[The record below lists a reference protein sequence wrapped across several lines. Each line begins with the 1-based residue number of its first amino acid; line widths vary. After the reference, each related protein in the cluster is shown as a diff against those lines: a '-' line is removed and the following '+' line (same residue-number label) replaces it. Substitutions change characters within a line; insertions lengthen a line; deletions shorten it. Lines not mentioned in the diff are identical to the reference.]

1 MMNTQKRSNRLF
13 LAITTVLAVGVLT
26 GCQYCEPLL
35 LAALVI
41 GAAYVGMEFSPFAE
55 MRIAGTKHISQKP

>member
-1 MMNTQKRSNRLF
+1 MNTQKRSSNLF

-35 LAALVI
+35 MATLVI
-41 GAAYVGMEFSPFAE
+41 GLINKGLAYSPFAGS
-55 MRIAGTKHISQKP
+55 MRAESEHFNQ

>member
-1 MMNTQKRSNRLF
+1 MNTQKRPNNLF

-35 LAALVI
+35 MATLVVGVIYKGLA
-41 GAAYVGMEFSPFAE
+41 YSPFAE
-55 MRIAGTKHISQKP
+55 STCADTKHVNQ

>member
-1 MMNTQKRSNRLF
+1 MNTQKRSSNLF

-35 LAALVI
+35 MATLVI
-41 GAAYVGMEFSPFAE
+41 GLINNGLAYSPFARSVSAE
-55 MRIAGTKHISQKP
+55 SKHFNQ